1 MVDASFKQGMH
12 SRFATVPSTPSPNT
26 PYCSDSELISL
37 ENCTSHQVPVESG
50 AAGPGTTLGELLPDC
65 VLDMKIENQ
74 LPFLIKL
81 TLCFPFYLAH
91 FLHFMPLPWAC

>member
-1 MVDASFKQGMH
+1 M
-12 SRFATVPSTPSPNT
+12 STSAA
-26 PYCSDSELISL
+26 ELVSL
-37 ENCTSHQVPVESG
+37 EICISHQVPVESG
-50 AAGPGTTLGELLPDC
+50 AAGPGTALGELLPDC